1 MLFENIDKLIIETA
15 KSHDKKRLEVLRLI
29 KSELLKFTKSGNGD
43 LTEEKE
49 QKILRKM
56 LDQRNDSI
64 EQYTKANRTD
74 LIEQEELE
82 KTIIEEFVPKETP
95 EDEIINYTKAVISSI
110 GTVSMK
116 DTKKIIEKVS
126 EKCNSSKLGKI
137 VSQIIKENL

>member
-1 MLFENIDKLIIETA
+1 MI
-15 KSHDKKRLEVLRLI
+15 
-29 KSELLKFTKSGNGD
+29 
-43 LTEEKE
+43 
-49 QKILRKM
+49 
-56 LDQRNDSI
+56 DQRNDSI

-116 DTKKIIEKVS
+116 DTKKIMEKVS

-137 VSQIIKENL
+137 VSQVIKENL

>member
-1 MLFENIDKLIIETA
+1 MLFENIDKLIVETA

-82 KTIIEEFVPKETP
+82 KTIIEEFVPKETQ
-95 EDEIINYTKAVISSI
+95 EDEIINYTKAIICSMEN
-110 GTVSMK
+110 VSMK
-116 DTKKIIEKVS
+116 DTKKIMEKVS

-137 VSQIIKENL
+137 VSQVIKENL

>member
-1 MLFENIDKLIIETA
+1 MLFENIDKLIVETA

-49 QKILRKM
+49 QKILCKM
-56 LDQRNDSI
+56 IDQRNDSI

-82 KTIIEEFVPKETP
+82 KTIIEEFVPKETL

-116 DTKKIIEKVS
+116 DTKKIMEKVS

-137 VSQIIKENL
+137 VSQVIKENL

>member
-1 MLFENIDKLIIETA
+1 MLFENIDKLIVETA

-74 LIEQEELE
+74 LIEQEDLE

-95 EDEIINYTKAVISSI
+95 EDEIINYTKAIICSMEN
-110 GTVSMK
+110 VSMK
-116 DTKKIIEKVS
+116 DTKKIMEKVS

-137 VSQIIKENL
+137 VSQVIKENL

>member
-1 MLFENIDKLIIETA
+1 MLFENIDKLIVETA

-95 EDEIINYTKAVISSI
+95 EDEIINYTKAIICSMEN
-110 GTVSMK
+110 VSMK
-116 DTKKIIEKVS
+116 DTKKIMEKVS

-137 VSQIIKENL
+137 VSQVIKENL